1 MHTPELT
8 DPCRLLSIVA
18 YCGTPSLAWHFP
30 ESRRGHHVTGKC
42 ALALRALSEIPFGFA
57 RSSCLEGTMAFTCC
71 SPDAREQ
78 LRVSRAIDLELVQ
91 WKRDAQPEFKVL
103 LAGTYNTDPL
113 IVSGNKGGV

>member
-18 YCGTPSLAWHFP
+18 HCGTPSLAWHFP

-78 LRVSRAIDLELVQ
+78 LKVSRAIDLELVQ
-91 WKRDAQPEFKVL
+91 WNRDAKREFKVL